1 MEMSM
6 HAMRIRVDRVVDF
19 GTSVSLIG
27 IESDTEQPIAVHL
40 DYRPLAACSLAQ
52 HEAESSLLIEYDAR
66 GLTLTLDLAPTEAEE
81 VTHG

>member
-1 MEMSM
+1 M

-27 IESDTEQPIAVHL
+27 IESDTEHPIAVHL
-40 DYRPLAACSLAQ
+40 DYMPLAACSLAQ
-52 HEAESSLLIEYDAR
+52 QAESPLPIEYDAR

-81 VTHG
+81 ATHG

>member
-1 MEMSM
+1 MEVSM

-40 DYRPLAACSLAQ
+40 DYMPIAACSLAQ
-52 HEAESSLLIEYDAR
+52 HEAESLLPIEYDAR
-66 GLTLTLDLAPTEAEE
+66 GLTLTLDFTSELEAE
-81 VTHG
+81 TCHA